1 MTRRTDV
8 RGGEAPTVGTDVWE
22 RACQAKAPDER
33 HHVPGVALVFEG
45 GGMRASYTCAIAQ
58 TLLEHGLDF
67 DFVCGIS
74 AGSSNT
80 VNYVSRDIW
89 RTRVSFTDF
98 VLDPRFGGMKTFLQ
112 GKGMFSSHW
121 IYREAGLPDGAFP
134 FDFATFAASPT
145 RVAIQAFDRDTGQT
159 VVWGKADMPTIDD
172 LMMRVQASSSLPF
185 VMPSVQIDGHT
196 YYDGGLGRDGGIP
209 IQMALAAGYERL
221 FVVLTRPKGYRK
233 SAPTGINLAIANHY
247 RKYPHVREAL
257 LHRHEAYNAA
267 LERLEAMA
275 QTGQACVVYAEK
287 MAVES
292 STTDHAA
299 LVKSFE
305 DGYEQAARQLPEWL
319 RWLGV

>member
-1 MTRRTDV
+1 MEADV
-8 RGGEAPTVGTDVWE
+8 RARRFANGEPLTSNVFD
-22 RACQAKAPDER
+22 C
-33 HHVPGVALVFEG
+33 ALAFEG
-45 GGMRASYTCAIAQ
+45 GGYRAAYTAGMVVV
-58 TLLEHGLDF
+58 LLEQGIYF
-67 DFVCGIS
+67 DYVCGIS
-74 AGSSNT
+74 AGASHT
-80 VNYVSRDIW
+80 LNYLSRDI
-89 RTRVSFTDF
+89 
-98 VLDPRFGGMKTFLQ
+98 PRSALAFMGIDGTEKLGGMGSFLR
-112 GKGMFSSHW
+112 GKGYFNADYMYS
-121 IYREAGLPDGAFP
+121 GCLTDGFFP
-134 FDFATFAASPT
+134 YDWETFAANPA
-145 RVAIQAFDRDTGQT
+145 RMRIQAFDRDTGQT

-209 IQMALAAGYERL
+209 IQMALDAGYERL